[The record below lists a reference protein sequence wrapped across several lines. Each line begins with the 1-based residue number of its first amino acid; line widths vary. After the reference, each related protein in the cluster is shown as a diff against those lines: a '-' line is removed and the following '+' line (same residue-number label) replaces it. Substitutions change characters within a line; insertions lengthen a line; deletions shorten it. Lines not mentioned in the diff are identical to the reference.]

1 MFSAK
6 YVAAALFAGTIAG
19 WAQPAAAGDPSAYTM
34 HVYKTPW
41 CSCCGAWTDHMKRL
55 GYKVEVTELNDL
67 AQLRKQAGVPD
78 EVQGCH
84 TAAIQDYVVEGHVPP
99 EAIAKLLDE
108 RPKDHGISVPGMPQG
123 SVGMGDDPRAQY
135 DVVTFDAGPA
145 ANSRVFYRAGH

>member
-1 MFSAK
+1 MRSGK
-6 YVAAALFAGTIAG
+6 LKKPLERRQPTIPPTHSQVNLLGDTPLAQRPG
-19 WAQPAAAGDPSAYTM
+19 NEGKLRLVFLDQPA
-34 HVYKTPW
+34 
-41 CSCCGAWTDHMKRL
+41 R
-55 GYKVEVTELNDL
+55 
-67 AQLRKQAGVPD
+67 
-78 EVQGCH
+78 QGCH